1 MEQPGTTPGPALP
14 VPDGLVE
21 AFRAHERAVA
31 EGDTAALA
39 RFVAPGTSTLAGDPR
54 GLLVGSSAITAYAV
68 APGPRRLV
76 QTHVQV
82 TDPDHAL
89 VVAVTEHASGGRGQQ
104 TQLWA
109 RTDAGWMV
117 TAAHTSEPAPAL
129 DARVWRVVGD
139 PLVPG
144 TPGGPLSGESV
155 AVKDVYAVAG
165 HPVGGGNPAW
175 EAAAPIE
182 RGDAKAVLGLVEAGA
197 DLRGIARTDE
207 LAWSLFGTNPHF
219 GAPPNPRAPYR
230 VPGGSSSGP
239 ASAVSLGH
247 ATIGLGTD
255 TGGSSRV
262 PAAYQGLY
270 GVRTTHGAIGTH
282 GVLALAPSF
291 DTVGWMTRDA
301 DLLALVGDVL
311 LPDSSARGSGELVLV
326 PELLDL
332 AEPDVR
338 EAVEGWV
345 ATQGLV
351 VRESWSLGELA
362 EWRRAFVT
370 QQSWEAWTVRG
381 AWLRDRLDVL
391 GHEAR
396 ARFSH
401 AASIDE
407 RTAERAQEV
416 VLAARARLREL
427 VGDRVLVT
435 PTTPSVAPLLGSDLA
450 ALREPTL
457 SLTCLAPLA
466 AMPAVTL
473 PLRTAAGLPCGVSL
487 TAAPGRDRDLLALAA
502 SLA

>member
-1 MEQPGTTPGPALP
+1 MTAPSGPALP

-21 AFRAHERAVA
+21 AFRDYERAAA
-31 EGDTAALA
+31 EGDTTALA
-39 RFVAPGTSTLAGDPR
+39 RFVAPGSSTLAGDPH
-54 GLLVGSSAITAYAV
+54 GLLVGSDAITAYAA
-68 APGPRRLV
+68 APPPRRLV

-89 VVAVTEHASGGRGQQ
+89 VVALTEHESGGRGQQ

-109 RTDAGWMV
+109 RTADGWV
-117 TAAHTSEPAPAL
+117 ITAAHTSEPPPAL
-129 DARVWRVVGD
+129 DSRIWRVVGD

-175 EAAAPIE
+175 EAGAPVE

-197 DLRGIARTDE
+197 DLRGIARADE
-207 LAWSLFGTNPHF
+207 LGWSLFGANPHF
-219 GAPPNPRAPYR
+219 GTPPNPRAPYR

-255 TGGSSRV
+255 TAGSVRV

-291 DTVGWMTRDA
+291 DSVGWLTRDA

-311 LPDSSARGSGELVLV
+311 LPDTAGPAGTSELVLV
-326 PELLDL
+326 PELLAL

-338 EAVEGWV
+338 DAVESW
-345 ATQGLV
+345 AAAQGLV
-351 VRESWSLGELA
+351 VRETWSLGELD
-362 EWRRAFVT
+362 EWRRAFST
-370 QQSWEAWTVRG
+370 WQAWEAWTVRG
-381 AWLRDRLDVL
+381 PWLRERLHLLGPDV
-391 GHEAR
+391 R
-396 ARFSH
+396 ARFEH
-401 AASIDE
+401 AATIDE
-407 RTAERAQEV
+407 RTAERAQGV
-416 VLAARARLREL
+416 VQTARTRLREL
-427 VGDRVLVT
+427 VGDRVLVL
-435 PTTPSVAPLLGSDLA
+435 PTTPSVAPLLGSDLGPVRGA
-450 ALREPTL
+450 TL
-457 SLTCLAPLA
+457 LLTCLAPLGGL
-466 AMPAVTL
+466 PAVSL

-502 SLA
+502 SLG

>member
-1 MEQPGTTPGPALP
+1 MTASSGPALP

-21 AFRAHERAVA
+21 AFRAYERAVA
-31 EGDTAALA
+31 ERDTAALA
-39 RFVAPGTSTLAGDPR
+39 RFVAPGSSTLAGDPR
-54 GLLVGSSAITAYAV
+54 GLLVGSDAITAYAA

-89 VVAVTEHASGGRGQQ
+89 VVALTEHESGGRGQQ

-109 RTDAGWMV
+109 RTHAGWVV

-129 DARVWRVVGD
+129 DTRVWRVVGD

-207 LAWSLFGTNPHF
+207 MAWSLFGTNPHY

-255 TGGSSRV
+255 TGGSVRV

-291 DTVGWMTRDA
+291 DTVGWLTRDA

-311 LPDSSARGSGELVLV
+311 LPDSTARGSSELVLV

-338 EAVEGWV
+338 
-345 ATQGLV
+345 
-351 VRESWSLGELA
+351 
-362 EWRRAFVT
+362 
-370 QQSWEAWTVRG
+370 
-381 AWLRDRLDVL
+381 
-391 GHEAR
+391 
-396 ARFSH
+396 
-401 AASIDE
+401 
-407 RTAERAQEV
+407 
-416 VLAARARLREL
+416 
-427 VGDRVLVT
+427 
-435 PTTPSVAPLLGSDLA
+435 
-450 ALREPTL
+450 
-457 SLTCLAPLA
+457 
-466 AMPAVTL
+466 
-473 PLRTAAGLPCGVSL
+473 
-487 TAAPGRDRDLLALAA
+487 
-502 SLA
+502 